1 MAADDPDYTLPPTA
15 EELVAA
21 VLPHYVETIAQ
32 RLTYARDRARVSVQC
47 LGGADAGDGRLRV
60 RTRERIV
67 L

>member
-1 MAADDPDYTLPPTA
+1 MAADDPDDTLPPTA

-21 VLPHYVETIAQ
+21 VLPHYVETIA
-32 RLTYARDRARVSVQC
+32 RGVDVCTHRARVSVEC